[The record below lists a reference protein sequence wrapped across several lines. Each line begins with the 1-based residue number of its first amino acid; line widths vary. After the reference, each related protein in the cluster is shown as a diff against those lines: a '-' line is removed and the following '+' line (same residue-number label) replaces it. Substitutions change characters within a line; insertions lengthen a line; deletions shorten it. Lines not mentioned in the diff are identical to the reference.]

1 MEKFYLTQTFQQL
14 GLNATLLKTLEQ
26 LSYHEPTPIQAQ
38 AIPALL
44 AGEDV
49 LGQAQTGTGKTAA
62 FTLPLLNMM
71 DNHGLQT
78 LILTPTREL
87 AIQVSEAVY
96 RYGKAMDVKV
106 LPVYGGTSYDRQIRR
121 IKKGVNVI
129 VGTPGRTLDLINKG
143 VLKLGNIRF
152 MVFDEADEMLKM
164 GFIEDVESILRATPK
179 ETRQTL
185 LFSATFSKEILR
197 LSQNYMRNP
206 RHIEVEAQQ
215 KTADNIEQRYY
226 LVDER
231 DKVAALSRILETEEH
246 HNMLV
251 FTRTKVGSSELA
263 STLIERGYPAV
274 AIHGDLAQNER
285 ERILNRFRDGQL
297 SILVA
302 TDVVGRG
309 VDIQDVSHVI
319 NFDISQ
325 LPIEYVHRIGRTGR
339 AGRSGIAV
347 SLITPKQRYL
357 MRRIQEFIG
366 TEIKRAQLPS
376 VDEVR
381 NARDMA
387 LKQELKKHVEAAEG
401 QGEFALIDAL
411 MADGYDADQVV
422 AGLLHMLRDQMTD
435 YPIEEIS
442 DPFEKQSNRR
452 ERKRNRNRSNTAN
465 KSSRKYDD
473 GNMVRLIL
481 DTGRSNGVRPGDIV
495 HGVASAG
502 NIPGKVIGA
511 ITIEQNKT
519 FVDVPKDHVNAV
531 LKANSA
537 KIRGKKASIIPA

>member
-1 MEKFYLTQTFQQL
+1 MTQTFQQL

-26 LSYHEPTPIQAQ
+26 LSYHEPTPIQSQ

-71 DNHGLQT
+71 EGDGLQT

-96 RYGKAMDVKV
+96 RYGKDMGIKV
-106 LPVYGGTSYDRQIRR
+106 LPVYGGVSYDRQIRR
-121 IKKGVNVI
+121 LKKGVHVV
-129 VGTPGRTLDLINKG
+129 VGTPGRTLDLINKRA
-143 VLKLGNIRF
+143 LKLGNIRF

-179 ETRQTL
+179 DTRQTL

-197 LSQNYMRNP
+197 LAANYMRDP
-206 RHIEVEAQQ
+206 IHIKIETQQ
-215 KTADNIEQRYY
+215 VTADNIEQRHY
-226 LVDER
+226 LVNEN
-231 DKVAALSRILETEEH
+231 DKVAALSRILETEELD
-246 HNMLV
+246 NMLV
-251 FTRTKVGSSELA
+251 FTRTKIGSAELA
-263 STLIERGYPAV
+263 ETLIQRGYPAV

-309 VDIQDVSHVI
+309 VDISDISHVV
-319 NFDISQ
+319 NYDIPQ

-339 AGRSGIAV
+339 AGRSGVAI

-357 MRRIQEFIG
+357 IRRIEQFIG
-366 TEIKRAQLPS
+366 TQIPRAQLPTA
-376 VDEVR
+376 DAVR
-381 NARDMA
+381 NAREMDLMQT
-387 LKQELKKHVEAAEG
+387 LKTHVEAAQG
-401 QGEFALIDAL
+401 QDDFVIMDAL
-411 MADGYDADQVV
+411 LAQGYDADQVV
-422 AGLLHMLRDQMTD
+422 AGLLHMMRDQITD
-435 YPIEEIS
+435 YPIEQIS
-442 DPFEKQSNRR
+442 DPYDQPSRR
-452 ERKRNRNRSNTAN
+452 ERKRNRNRDNTAN
-465 KSSRKYDD
+465 NSKRKYNDED
-473 GNMVRLIL
+473 MVRLVM
-481 DTGRSNGVRPGDIV
+481 DVGRSNGVRPGDIV

-511 ITIEQNKT
+511 ITIEQHKT
-519 FVDVPKDHVNAV
+519 FVDVPKDHANAV

-537 KIRGKKASIIPA
+537 KVRGKQASIATA